1 MKLRELKS
9 RKNGAQRRYNLW
21 KKYIYTY
28 NFQQFETIGFY
39 AKHIFPVKTTLMI
52 QKKINVT

>member
-9 RKNGAQRRYNLW
+9 RKNGAQRRYNLL

-52 QKKINVT
+52 QKK

>member
-1 MKLRELKS
+1 MK
-9 RKNGAQRRYNLW
+9 
-21 KKYIYTY
+21 KKKYTY
-28 NFQQFETIGFY
+28 NFQKFETKGFY